1 MVDHHYGLV
10 EISKRDRLSNINDV
24 FIFAKQCQKVYY
36 SYTHSFKN
44 NYNRVYWLFVVKIRP
59 RSHVQVVK
67 YSNDEVTE
75 ENMYFN

>member
-24 FIFAKQCQKVYY
+24 FIFAKQCQQVYY

-44 NYNRVYWLFVVKIRP
+44 DHNRVDWLFIVKIRP

-67 YSNDEVTE
+67 YSNDEVT
-75 ENMYFN
+75 